1 MKVLKLTLF
10 KKIFLVI
17 FIGFF
22 FVETINVYIDYQNN
36 CASIA
41 NNMVDKYILD
51 KLDLLA
57 RKYEDK
63 TYQATSSQIVESVE
77 KLFKDQNG
85 YCAVLDEQNQ
95 VIYETM
101 KNENFSQKP
110 YMVVVPKTDGYIDYI
125 PVRINL
131 DKLSQEQRDTIEKN
145 IQNLDKDQAIVVE
158 YAGKTI
164 NVENGGEEIEPTY
177 LSVDGQIYLEDKI
190 QNRQTSCVHIYS
202 SPHLFYRDY
211 YSSSNE
217 EAYVMNDKEFS
228 QILYQAAL
236 KLNHD
241 MGGVGMVKI
250 DYEKMDNNL
259 VLTQRIY
266 ITLNDQKTLS
276 VVFVDYYFD
285 VFTYAFS
292 QAIYDNIKVYIFSL
306 ILSFLMSLGI
316 SYMVTRRIKKIDNI
330 TRQIADNH
338 FDLSLSEKPRDE
350 LGTLSHNINH
360 MSQRLKLTIQQLNDE
375 IEHVKQLESVRKE
388 FIANF
393 THEIKTPLAIIN
405 GYIELIEET
414 KDDQKKS
421 IYLEAINQETD
432 KINQLILAML
442 DLSRLESGQVEL
454 HIQELDLEDILTTII
469 ESFASL
475 LEKKQIQV
483 VMTGEYSTIEA
494 DLFEMELVIKNL
506 ISNAIKH
513 TPQNGHIYICY
524 ENQTLF
530 IENEGEH
537 LSDKQKDKIWDTYV
551 SSDREGTGLGLAI
564 CKTVLDLH
572 GFSYDVHNT
581 ERGVSFQVNLKH

>member
-1 MKVLKLTLF
+1 
-10 KKIFLVI
+10 
-17 FIGFF
+17 
-22 FVETINVYIDYQNN
+22 
-36 CASIA
+36 
-41 NNMVDKYILD
+41 
-51 KLDLLA
+51 
-57 RKYEDK
+57 
-63 TYQATSSQIVESVE
+63 
-77 KLFKDQNG
+77 
-85 YCAVLDEQNQ
+85 
-95 VIYETM
+95 
-101 KNENFSQKP
+101 
-110 YMVVVPKTDGYIDYI
+110 
-125 PVRINL
+125 
-131 DKLSQEQRDTIEKN
+131 
-145 IQNLDKDQAIVVE
+145 
-158 YAGKTI
+158 
-164 NVENGGEEIEPTY
+164 
-177 LSVDGQIYLEDKI
+177 
-190 QNRQTSCVHIYS
+190 
-202 SPHLFYRDY
+202 
-211 YSSSNE
+211 
-217 EAYVMNDKEFS
+217 
-228 QILYQAAL
+228 
-236 KLNHD
+236 
-241 MGGVGMVKI
+241 
-250 DYEKMDNNL
+250 
-259 VLTQRIY
+259 
-266 ITLNDQKTLS
+266 
-276 VVFVDYYFD
+276 
-285 VFTYAFS
+285 
-292 QAIYDNIKVYIFSL
+292 
-306 ILSFLMSLGI
+306 
-316 SYMVTRRIKKIDNI
+316 
-330 TRQIADNH
+330 
-338 FDLSLSEKPRDE
+338 
-350 LGTLSHNINH
+350 

-537 LSDKQKDKIWDTYV
+537 LSDKQKEKIWDTYV